1 MYVTRNV
8 ARGVQGCLII
18 WRSGQVPACCQFFWS
33 RFSHIHSFHLCLPYF
48 SRYTFF
54 TSCFTILFP
63 GTLFSLFIFTP
74 LFPGTLFSH
83 IFSLCF
89 SLCFSGYT
97 FFTLFFHYFF
107 PGTLFSHFFFTLFFT
122 IFFPGTPFSHCFFT
136 LFFQIHVFFRF
147 QKSKKSVPLRG
158 KQSKL
163 EKKKSAFSS

>member
-54 TSCFTILFP
+54 TICFTILFP

-74 LFPGTLFSH
+74 LFPGTLFH
-83 IFSLCF
+83 
-89 SLCFSGYT
+89 T
-97 FFTLFFHYFF
+97 FFHYVFHYFF
-107 PGTLFSHFFFTLFFT
+107 PGTLFSHFFFTIFFQVHFFHTFFSHVFSLFFFRVHFFHT
-122 IFFPGTPFSHCFFT
+122 FFSLFFPDT
-136 LFFQIHVFFRF
+136 LFFPI
-147 QKSKKSVPLRG
+147 SK
-158 KQSKL
+158 
-163 EKKKSAFSS
+163 E

>member
-107 PGTLFSHFFFTLFFT
+107 QVHFFHTF
-122 IFFPGTPFSHCFFT
+122 FSHCFS
-136 LFFQIHVFFRF
+136 LFFFRVHLFHTVFSLFFSRYTF
-147 QKSKKSVPLRG
+147 FSDFKRVKKVYPYEENN
-158 KQSKL
+158 QN
-163 EKKKSAFSS
+163 